1 MIKITKYSLFII
13 LIIFM
18 SCKHEIEDPSW
29 TVDLIAPIATTE
41 LKLTNL
47 LKESNVDIDTNDN
60 NELLLVYQLNTIDTN
75 LNDIIADSNLS
86 FTDAKELSIPSI
98 NIDDIDPI
106 NHIISLGKII
116 KNTPL
121 DGIIVHNIPYNGNL
135 GPTMITGK
143 STNLPAINNF
153 NLLELESGEIE
164 IKLINNTP
172 ANIGD
177 GGLGLTL
184 SIKNQN
190 PTFGSIVNIDDNG
203 NPILLG
209 AGDTIIISKNL
220 NNVVFTN
227 LLRVEYQD
235 FDFKPINS
243 STPIDTTTGLEFEIR
258 IKNLVLNKIEGI
270 IEDTIPL
277 ENKKTQT
284 YIDIDGLN
292 AKRAKIDSGGISL
305 QLETILDMPIKI
317 EFYSPNIYP
326 NEPILI
332 ELNSNTTQ
340 NNIDLSGKEVLFNG
354 QNGDTINT
362 FYYEIYGYIPPTI
375 VSYSAAINN
384 SVNYSISAFLKP
396 DYLVAD
402 IEDITMDIAK
412 DSFEID
418 FFNDLEVGNNFSIES
433 AKITLGIENKI
444 GVGCSYDLNIESQ
457 NFTTGNQSILPNIQ
471 NTINSA
477 IFNPTNNI
485 VTPSYSEH
493 PFNNLESII
502 NIKPDLITMEGTITL
517 ENGIDR
523 FLVYDQ
529 GIAVSPNIEIP
540 LSFIATDLILSDTTD
555 IEIPSEV
562 EDIKFNL
569 IIENGYPIN
578 AVINIDFLDQSYNIL
593 ESKELS
599 MLSGEINSEG
609 RVYQNSKSIFNID
622 LNKENI
628 EYIKYVHYYVS
639 FDTQSQTTY
648 NKIYSDYTIK
658 AQIIAEYNSVI
669 GE

>member
-1 MIKITKYSLFII
+1 MIKITRYSLFII

-18 SCKHEIEDPSW
+18 SCKHEIENPSW

-98 NIDDIDPI
+98 NIDNIGPI
-106 NHIISLGKII
+106 NHIISLGNII

-121 DGIIVHNIPYNGNL
+121 DGIIIHNTPYNGNL

-190 PTFGSIVNIDDNG
+190 PTFGSIVNIDNNG

-227 LLRVEYQD
+227 LLRIECQD

-243 STPIDTTTGLEFEIR
+243 STPIDTTTGLEFEIK

-284 YIDIDGLN
+284 YLDIDGLN

-362 FYYEIYGYIPPTI
+362 FYYEIYGFIPPTM

-418 FFNDLEVGNNFSIES
+418 FFNDLEIGNNFSIES

-477 IFNPTNNI
+477 IFNPVNNI

>member
-1 MIKITKYSLFII
+1 
-13 LIIFM
+13 
-18 SCKHEIEDPSW
+18 
-29 TVDLIAPIATTE
+29 
-41 LKLTNL
+41 
-47 LKESNVDIDTNDN
+47 
-60 NELLLVYQLNTIDTN
+60 
-75 LNDIIADSNLS
+75 
-86 FTDAKELSIPSI
+86 
-98 NIDDIDPI
+98 
-106 NHIISLGKII
+106 
-116 KNTPL
+116 
-121 DGIIVHNIPYNGNL
+121 
-135 GPTMITGK
+135 
-143 STNLPAINNF
+143 
-153 NLLELESGEIE
+153 
-164 IKLINNTP
+164 
-172 ANIGD
+172 
-177 GGLGLTL
+177 
-184 SIKNQN
+184 
-190 PTFGSIVNIDDNG
+190 
-203 NPILLG
+203 
-209 AGDTIIISKNL
+209 
-220 NNVVFTN
+220 
-227 LLRVEYQD
+227 
-235 FDFKPINS
+235 
-243 STPIDTTTGLEFEIR
+243 
-258 IKNLVLNKIEGI
+258 
-270 IEDTIPL
+270 
-277 ENKKTQT
+277 
-284 YIDIDGLN
+284 
-292 AKRAKIDSGGISL
+292 
-305 QLETILDMPIKI
+305 
-317 EFYSPNIYP
+317 
-326 NEPILI
+326 
-332 ELNSNTTQ
+332 
-340 NNIDLSGKEVLFNG
+340 
-354 QNGDTINT
+354 
-362 FYYEIYGYIPPTI
+362 
-375 VSYSAAINN
+375 
-384 SVNYSISAFLKP
+384 
-396 DYLVAD
+396 
-402 IEDITMDIAK
+402 MDIGK

-457 NFTTGNQSILPNIQ
+457 NFNTGNQSILPNIQ

-578 AVINIDFLDQSYNIL
+578 AIINIDFLDQSYNIL

-628 EYIKYVHYYVS
+628 EYIKHVHYYVS

>member
-1 MIKITKYSLFII
+1 MIKITRYSLFII

-98 NIDDIDPI
+98 NIDDIGPI

-477 IFNPTNNI
+477 IFNPANNI